1 MAIYYNDKQDLL
13 NHGGI
18 ALIVENGTLL
28 TDKIDVNK

>member
-18 ALIVENGTLL
+18 VLIVENVMLL
-28 TDKIDVNK
+28 TDKIYVNK